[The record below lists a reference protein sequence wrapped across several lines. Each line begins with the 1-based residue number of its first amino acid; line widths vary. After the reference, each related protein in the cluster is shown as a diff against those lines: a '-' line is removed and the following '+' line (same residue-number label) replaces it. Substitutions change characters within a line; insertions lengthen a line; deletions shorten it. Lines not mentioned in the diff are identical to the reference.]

1 MGLATP
7 EGCVS
12 SSSTPGARRRYQR
25 SVPSVMAR
33 IAARSGAFARRSSA
47 AFAERPHLIT
57 SSTARAAPASAGA
70 PGAQAVLTKLPPGEG
85 HTVRVVAD
93 GHPLA
98 SGALDL
104 GHTQAATTT
113 ANAHEAIVYGDDRA
127 RIGAFIAFYWI
138 VLARGGGLCQRRQD
152 TQRLPVQCRLGHRP
166 GIEGA
171 DLALDLQGV
180 AAPVDAR
187 LRLFDP
193 GCIRDALGGLRAGRE
208 AGGQSIERREERRG
222 AQARERLVE
231 RAAGVAPG
239 TGEAAPPQPPA
250 RGPDP
255 GPPPG

>member
-33 IAARSGAFARRSSA
+33 IAARSGA
-47 AFAERPHLIT
+47 
-57 SSTARAAPASAGA
+57 
-70 PGAQAVLTKLPPGEG
+70 
-85 HTVRVVAD
+85 
-93 GHPLA
+93 
-98 SGALDL
+98 LDL

-127 RIGAFIAFYWI
+127 RIGAFIALYWI

-222 AQARERLVE
+222 AEARERLVE
-231 RAAGVAPG
+231 RAAGVARAKGGP
-239 TGEAAPPQPPA
+239 APPQPPA